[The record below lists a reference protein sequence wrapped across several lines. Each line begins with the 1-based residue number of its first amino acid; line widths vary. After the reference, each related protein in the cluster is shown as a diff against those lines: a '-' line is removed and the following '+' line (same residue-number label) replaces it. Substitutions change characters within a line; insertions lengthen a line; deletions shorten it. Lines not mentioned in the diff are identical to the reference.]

1 MPRSEN
7 QTEELQKF
15 LIFSNSLGILT
26 FSLKY
31 KNCYEVGLMI
41 IIISCI
47 LNTYL
52 EATRFDDKIMLK
64 KFTSGRL
71 SFKYMAT
78 IYYLIILSFIYH
90 LYRKYEDYIYKNDKK
105 GEFEKYSKQI
115 VYIFITIMIMEL
127 VFIIN
132 NKSLDGDT
140 ILIYSFIL
148 YLLTL
153 RLTVISANMYSKLR
167 YN

>member
-1 MPRSEN
+1 MQENEN
-7 QTEELQKF
+7 QTEELQK
-15 LIFSNSLGILT
+15 LLLFSNSLGILT

-31 KNCYEVGLMI
+31 KNCYEIGLMI

-52 EATRFDDKIMLK
+52 EATRVDKKIMLK
-64 KFTSGRL
+64 ELTSGRL

-105 GEFEKYSKQI
+105 GEFAKYSKQI
-115 VYIFITIMIMEL
+115 VYIFTIIMIMEL

-132 NKSLDGDT
+132 NKFLDSDT

-153 RLTVISANMYSKLR
+153 RLTVIIANMYSKLR

>member
-1 MPRSEN
+1 MEL
-7 QTEELQKF
+7 QETQIEELQKI
-15 LIFSNSLGILT
+15 LIFSNSLGILI

-31 KNCYEVGLMI
+31 KNCYQVGLMM

-52 EATRFDDKIMLK
+52 EATRSTYKTMLK
-64 KFTSGRL
+64 KLTSGRL
-71 SFKYMAT
+71 SFKYMAIT
-78 IYYLIILSFIYH
+78 YYLIILSFIYY

-105 GEFEKYSKQI
+105 GEFKNYSKQI

-127 VFIIN
+127 IFIM
-132 NKSLDGDT
+132 NKTIDKDT
-140 ILIYSFIL
+140 VMIYSFVF

>member
-1 MPRSEN
+1 MGLQET
-7 QTEELQKF
+7 QIEELQKI
-15 LIFSNSLGILT
+15 LIFSNSLGIII

-31 KNCYEVGLMI
+31 KNCYQVGLMM

-52 EATRFDDKIMLK
+52 EATRSDYKSMLK
-64 KFTSGRL
+64 KLTSGRL
-71 SFKYMAT
+71 SFKYMAIT
-78 IYYLIILSFIYH
+78 YYLIILSFIYY
-90 LYRKYEDYIYKNDKK
+90 LYKKYEDYIYKNDKK
-105 GEFEKYSKQI
+105 GEFKKYSNQI

-127 VFIIN
+127 IFIM
-132 NKSLDGDT
+132 NKTIDKDT
-140 ILIYSFIL
+140 VMIYSFVF